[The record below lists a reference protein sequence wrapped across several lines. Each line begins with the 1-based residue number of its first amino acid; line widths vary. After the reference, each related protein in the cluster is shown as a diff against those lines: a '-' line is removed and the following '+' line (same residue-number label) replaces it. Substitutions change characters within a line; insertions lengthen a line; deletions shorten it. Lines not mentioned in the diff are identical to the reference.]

1 MEYEEESSVFQLP
14 TNFVA
19 PATVFEAP
27 KAPETPVA
35 SVAEAAKVVPTEQP
49 TQLIAPTTP
58 ADKLSDQALFDELNA
73 VSEEVIEC
81 RNRILSKIC

>member
-1 MEYEEESSVFQLP
+1 MDYEEDSSVFQLP
-14 TNFVA
+14 TKVVA
-19 PATVFEAP
+19 SAKVFEAP
-27 KAPETPVA
+27 KAPVSA
-35 SVAEAAKVVPTEQP
+35 VAEAAKVVPAEQP
-49 TQLIAPTTP
+49 AQVVAPLTP